1 MRSTLALALAAS
13 LGLFACAGTN
23 EEAKSAADDE
33 NVWKGYTGDYA
44 ASSAEFAK
52 PTFSKSAASPMKRE
66 PKGEEVAAPE
76 KKEAAPAEKPAA
88 KAKEAPAP
96 AVDEPV
102 GGGFVAAKKPT
113 SKGTVKGESI
123 STLSEAQLTAGAL
136 AATKSK
142 SALSSGTMTGKQY
155 EVITVETKK
164 GTIKITRPAATPN
177 PNGPAV
183 TSPSNKLGDIAKNE
197 SAWFDEEGD
206 CIVVVSSPKKASSAK
221 LLNSIVKH

>member
-1 MRSTLALALAAS
+1 
-13 LGLFACAGTN
+13 
-23 EEAKSAADDE
+23 
-33 NVWKGYTGDYA
+33 
-44 ASSAEFAK
+44 
-52 PTFSKSAASPMKRE
+52 MKRE
-66 PKGEEVAAPE
+66 PKGEELAAPE
-76 KKEAAPAEKPAA
+76 KKEAAPAAQPAA

-96 AVDEPV
+96 SVDDAV
-102 GGGFVAAKKPT
+102 GGGFVAAKKPQ

-123 STLSEAQLTAGAL
+123 STLSESQLAAGAL

-142 SALSSGTMTGKQY
+142 AAVSSGTMTGKQY

-164 GTIKITRPAATPN
+164 GTIKITRPASTPN
-177 PNGPAV
+177 PKGPEV
-183 TSPSNKLGDIAKNE
+183 TPPTNKLGDIGKNE